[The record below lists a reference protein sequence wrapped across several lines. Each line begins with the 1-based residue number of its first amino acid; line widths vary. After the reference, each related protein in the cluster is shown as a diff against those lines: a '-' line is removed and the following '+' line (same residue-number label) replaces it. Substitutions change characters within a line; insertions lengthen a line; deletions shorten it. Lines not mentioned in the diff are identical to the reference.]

1 MGKFWRVMALYNAE
15 STTYT
20 ACAGTIAT
28 SPYNPDFNGRLI
40 GLRVLPGG
48 DAATTLTELVQF
60 RLTCTA
66 WNPNAIEAVG
76 IGNGLRTAPATAQKE
91 TDHTVDQPI
100 KSGVGITIEARNVTA
115 DTPVGV
121 SVILMGLFVI

>member
-1 MGKFWRVMALYNAE
+1 MGSYNAE

-20 ACAGTIAT
+20 AVADTIAP

-40 GLRVLPGG
+40 GLRVIIGG

-60 RLTCTA
+60 KLTCTA

-76 IGNGLRTAPATAQKE
+76 IGNGLRTAPAGAQRE
-91 TDHTVDQPI
+91 VDHVVDQPI

-121 SVILMGLFVI
+121 RALIVGLFQI